1 MISNQL
7 LNRAGL
13 FSRSIV
19 PPLLTAITNI
29 KDSMNKIILISFL
42 LIEITTVS
50 AKGIKIQELYGFP
63 SQEEGISFGVS
74 ACFAGFIGNRL
85 IMAGGCNFPNK
96 PAAEG
101 GTKRYYKG
109 IYSCK
114 IRKKLRLDWQ
124 LIGFLPEEAAYGVS
138 ITTKDGIICI
148 GGKNNRHSL
157 TSVFVIHLVNGKAVI
172 TTLPSLPYP
181 IDNSTGCKSSK
192 NIFIYGAGQ
201 ICKMNLSQIDKGWT
215 VFEKFERQRYQPISG
230 ILHGKITVW
239 GGFLPKFQNDT
250 ARLCL
255 DGFTFGKKIKK
266 RSIPVD
272 ELKESIA
279 LSGSASVQYGRNKVL
294 AIGGI
299 CKDIFLIEFNHPD
312 CTYLRHPIAWYRF
325 NPHILL
331 YDRNKWKILGTS
343 KLTARAGAS
352 LAIKKRDIYVIG
364 GEVKPGKR
372 TASVLKIIY

>member
-1 MISNQL
+1 
-7 LNRAGL
+7 
-13 FSRSIV
+13 
-19 PPLLTAITNI
+19 
-29 KDSMNKIILISFL
+29 MNKIFLISIL
-42 LIEITTVS
+42 LIEIITAS
-50 AKGIKIQELYGFP
+50 AKGIKIQELSGFP
-63 SQEEGISFGVS
+63 SQEDGISYGVS
-74 ACFAGFIGNRL
+74 ACFAGIIGNRL

-109 IYSCK
+109 IYACT
-114 IRKKLRLDWQ
+114 IKKSHHLDWK
-124 LIGFLPEEAAYGVS
+124 LIGFLPEEAAYGIS

-157 TSVFVIHLVNGKAVI
+157 TSVFVVHLVNDKAVI

-215 VFEKFERQRYQPISG
+215 IFDKFERQRYQPISG
-230 ILHGKITVW
+230 ILDGKMTIW
-239 GGFLPKFQNDT
+239 GGFLPKSQNDT

-255 DGFTFGKKIKK
+255 DGFTCGGKITK
-266 RSIPVD
+266 RTIPVD
-272 ELKESIA
+272 ERKESIA
-279 LSGSASVQYGRNKVL
+279 LSGSASVQYGWNKIF
-294 AIGGI
+294 AIGGV
-299 CKDIFLIEFNHPD
+299 CKDIFLIEFNHPNS
-312 CTYLRHPIAWYRF
+312 TYLRHPIAWYRF

-331 YDRNKWKILGTS
+331 FDRNKWKILGTS

-352 LAIKKRDIYVIG
+352 LAIKRRDIYVIG
-364 GEVKPGKR
+364 GEVKPGIR